1 MLHYFTI
8 ITTTKEELLVVVG
21 VGVQTVTTYA
31 SGRRAT
37 VFHKASDIQDLLI
50 NEHVSM
56 VSP

>member
-1 MLHYFTI
+1 M
-8 ITTTKEELLVVVG
+8 VVVG